1 MKKIIS
7 LFLIITLL
15 SLPSCTK
22 TNDGDN
28 ADKINVT
35 ESELLDSKGE
45 FSVKKADDVF
55 WDEFDDIQGEY
66 YEFTDDEV
74 QMYRELTDTAI
85 ILKYENSV
93 MSGEYYHNVY
103 SDSEKKQYYYTEYD
117 DLFRYSNLDGV
128 NKLADKIALSDPEK
142 ILTQEESLAVV
153 DDFVVD
159 ILKVSLE
166 GYEIES
172 VNRTESGA
180 CEFVYKKRG
189 GKDNFITVGTFTA
202 SVNALGEIVDCGF
215 SNPAMLKGFDDSAIA
230 DISRADIENAVADE
244 LKKTVDKLVEYK
256 VESTSVIKYK
266 NEYMIMVLSSV
277 MSQNGKT
284 MHRMMVELD

>member
-28 ADKINVT
+28 ADKIKVT

-85 ILKYENSV
+85 ILKYENDI
-93 MSGEYYHNVY
+93 G
-103 SDSEKKQYYYTEYD
+103 TT
-117 DLFRYSNLDGV
+117 
-128 NKLADKIALSDPEK
+128 IEK
-142 ILTQEESLAVV
+142 IIEDKERLAL
-153 DDFVVD
+153 
-159 ILKVSLE
+159 ILKE
-166 GYEIES
+166 NYEQYCS
-172 VNRTESGA
+172 
-180 CEFVYKKRG
+180 
-189 GKDNFITVGTFTA
+189 
-202 SVNALGEIVDCGF
+202 
-215 SNPAMLKGFDDSAIA
+215 
-230 DISRADIENAVADE
+230 EN
-244 LKKTVDKLVEYK
+244 
-256 VESTSVIKYK
+256 
-266 NEYMIMVLSSV
+266 
-277 MSQNGKT
+277 
-284 MHRMMVELD
+284 